1 MERIIQI
8 TSGRGPAECALAV
21 TKIAAI
27 LVKEANQQQL
37 VATYLPSTTAAS
49 DSIFIEIKGTDKQ
62 GIQAF
67 IESWLGSIQWVCSSP
82 LRPKHKR
89 KNWFIGIFET
99 EPREQ
104 AVLWEEKDFAYQA
117 IRSSGAGGQHVNKVS
132 SAVRITHL
140 PTGLQVIAMDS
151 RSQHQNKKLAKERL
165 LLKLEQSKENHAELV
180 EKQTWMNQLQI
191 ARGNPTRVF
200 IGLQFKQKGSN

>member
-37 VATYLPSTTAAS
+37 IATYLPSTTAAS

-104 AVLWEEKDFAYQA
+104 LVLWEDKDFAYQA

-191 ARGNPTRVF
+191 ARGNPTRLF
-200 IGLQFKQKGSN
+200 IGPQFKQKGSN

>member
-21 TKIAAI
+21 TKITAI

-165 LLKLEQSKENHAELV
+165 LLKLEQFKENHAELV

-191 ARGNPTRVF
+191 VRGNPTRLF
-200 IGLQFKQKGSN
+200 IGPQFKQKGSH

>member
-8 TSGRGPAECALAV
+8 TSGRGPVECALAV

-191 ARGNPTRVF
+191 ARGNPTRLF
-200 IGLQFKQKGSN
+200 IGPQFKQKGSH

>member
-37 VATYLPSTTAAS
+37 IASYLPSTTAES
-49 DSIFIEIKGTDKQ
+49 DSIFVEINGVDKQ
-62 GIQAF
+62 GVQAF
-67 IESWLGSIQWVCSSP
+67 IQSWLGSIQWICSSP

-104 AVLWEEKDFAYQA
+104 TVLWEEKDFAYQA
-117 IRSSGAGGQHVNKVS
+117 VRSSGAGGQHVNKVS

-140 PTGLQVIAMDS
+140 PTGLQVMAMDS

-165 LLKLEQSKENHAELV
+165 LLKLEQSNGHNAELV

-200 IGLQFKQKGSN
+200 IGLQFKQKGSY

>member
-37 VATYLPSTTAAS
+37 VATYLLSTTAAS

-191 ARGNPTRVF
+191 VRGNPTRLF
-200 IGLQFKQKGSN
+200 IGPQFKQKGSH